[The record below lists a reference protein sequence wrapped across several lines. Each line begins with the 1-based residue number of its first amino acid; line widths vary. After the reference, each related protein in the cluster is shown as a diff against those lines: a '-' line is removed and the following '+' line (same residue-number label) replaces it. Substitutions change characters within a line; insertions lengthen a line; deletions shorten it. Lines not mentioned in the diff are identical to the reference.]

1 MHASRQGTISPGPK
15 TEGVEMGSIAYM
27 AIDAAEGI
35 FRAGRAFFERHTI
48 AAGVV
53 FVGIMT
59 GIIPAIMVNALFMLF
74 GLE

>member
-1 MHASRQGTISPGPK
+1 MCLQAAELAHR
-15 TEGVEMGSIAYM
+15 EGVLDMIGM
-27 AIDAAEGI
+27 KL
-35 FRAGRAFFERHTI
+35 RADDVKMKAGEFF
-48 AAGVV
+48 GGLL